1 VSAECGNV
9 SVQGSDTGNVQVG
22 GPGSVALIE
31 TRRYFKD
38 LSEATGLPL
47 IPVINSANKASTN
60 VFVSHTTASTT
71 IVVDLVFGY
80 MGPVS

>member
-1 VSAECGNV
+1 
-9 SVQGSDTGNVQVG
+9 
-22 GPGSVALIE
+22 
-31 TRRYFKD
+31 
-38 LSEATGLPL
+38 
-47 IPVINSANKASTN
+47 